1 MLKTF
6 EVKDYALIEHIKVEF
21 NTGLNII
28 TGETGAGKS
37 ILVDAMSLLLGERA
51 STEVV
56 RKGTN
61 KSVVEGIFE
70 VTLNKKV
77 KAILEENEIDFL
89 PELILRRE
97 ISVKGSNRCFI
108 NDTPVSL
115 NLIKEVGN
123 LLVDI
128 HGQHE
133 HQSLL
138 RKETHINFLDD
149 FTSAQSL
156 LEDYR
161 KIFTSLT
168 DSINELNHLKEK
180 ESLLKEKKELYEFQI
195 KEIDAVSPLENEDEQ
210 IISELKIL
218 ENSEKL
224 MQLTADVYSE
234 IYEKDNSIYDSLIA
248 VKKNLNELLSIDN
261 NFADILKELESALA
275 ILDNASSFV
284 RDYNSRIEADPEKL
298 ESLRQRLGSIILLK
312 KKYGGS
318 ITKVLE
324 HRKKIG
330 EEFELAQNFSSK
342 ISEYQKGIDLLRNQC
357 GIAADKL
364 SLKRKEASKK
374 IKKEVENVLQE
385 LGIANAVFEIN
396 IQNEKPVSDNES
408 YLIFKGEKIRCSYNG
423 FDEVE
428 FFISTNQ
435 GEDVKPLAKVASGG
449 EVSRIMLSLK
459 SALAK
464 NDKLPLLIFDEI
476 DTGISGRIAQKVGH
490 ALKSLSTY
498 HQIISITHL
507 PQIAGLA
514 DNHFAVRKTQNST
527 RTTSEIIKLNF
538 NERVNEVA
546 KLISGE
552 IVTEAALL
560 SAQELMGIK

>member
-138 RKETHINFLDD
+138 RKETHISFLDD

-156 LEDYR
+156 LDDYR
-161 KIFTSLT
+161 KIFASLT

-180 ESLLKEKKELYEFQI
+180 E
-195 KEIDAVSPLENEDEQ
+195 
-210 IISELKIL
+210 
-218 ENSEKL
+218 
-224 MQLTADVYSE
+224 
-234 IYEKDNSIYDSLIA
+234 
-248 VKKNLNELLSIDN
+248 
-261 NFADILKELESALA
+261 
-275 ILDNASSFV
+275 
-284 RDYNSRIEADPEKL
+284 
-298 ESLRQRLGSIILLK
+298 
-312 KKYGGS
+312 
-318 ITKVLE
+318 
-324 HRKKIG
+324 
-330 EEFELAQNFSSK
+330 
-342 ISEYQKGIDLLRNQC
+342 
-357 GIAADKL
+357 
-364 SLKRKEASKK
+364 
-374 IKKEVENVLQE
+374 
-385 LGIANAVFEIN
+385 
-396 IQNEKPVSDNES
+396 
-408 YLIFKGEKIRCSYNG
+408 
-423 FDEVE
+423 
-428 FFISTNQ
+428 
-435 GEDVKPLAKVASGG
+435 
-449 EVSRIMLSLK
+449 
-459 SALAK
+459 
-464 NDKLPLLIFDEI
+464 
-476 DTGISGRIAQKVGH
+476 
-490 ALKSLSTY
+490 
-498 HQIISITHL
+498 
-507 PQIAGLA
+507 
-514 DNHFAVRKTQNST
+514 
-527 RTTSEIIKLNF
+527 
-538 NERVNEVA
+538 
-546 KLISGE
+546 
-552 IVTEAALL
+552 
-560 SAQELMGIK
+560 